1 MKYLHLK
8 AVTYICCCVLL
19 VVSCAGTELTRTTVD
34 PAFKGK
40 SVSNI
45 LVIAVTNQKD
55 TRRLFEKKFVAQ
67 LKAAG
72 IRAVSSMEAIPM
84 PSDLKIEKQ
93 TILAAVDQFKNDAVI
108 VTHMVGKEEKDI
120 YTRSSYDGLGFYNNY
135 GRIYNY
141 AHDPGYASSKTNV
154 RLETNL
160 YDVKTEKLIWSG
172 QSKSWD
178 IDARNQ
184 VIDEVIQVVI
194 RDLQKNK
201 IIASK

>member
-1 MKYLHLK
+1 MKYPHLK
-8 AVTYICCCVLL
+8 AFTYICCCVLL
-19 VVSCAGTELTRTTVD
+19 VASCAGTELTRTQVD

-40 SVSNI
+40 PVSNI

-55 TRRLFEKKFVAQ
+55 TRRIFEQKFVAQ
-67 LKAAG
+67 LEAAG
-72 IRAVSSMEAIPM
+72 IKAVASMDAIPM
-84 PSDLKIEKQ
+84 PSDLKIDKQ
-93 TILAAVDQFKNDAVI
+93 TILDAVGQFENDAVI
-108 VTHMVGKEEKDI
+108 VTHMVGKEEKNV
-120 YTRSSYDGLGFYNNY
+120 YTRSSYEGLGFYNNY

-141 AHDPGYASSKTNV
+141 AHDPGYSNSKTNV

-201 IIASK
+201 ILASK

>member
-1 MKYLHLK
+1 MKYQPITT
-8 AVTYICCCVLL
+8 VTYICCCVLL
-19 VVSCAGTELTRTTVD
+19 IASCAGTELTQTQVD

-40 SVSNI
+40 PVSNI

-55 TRRLFEKKFVAQ
+55 TRRIFEQKFVAQ
-67 LKAAG
+67 LEAAG
-72 IRAVSSMEAIPM
+72 IKAFASMEAIPM
-84 PSDLKIEKQ
+84 PSDLKIDKQ
-93 TILAAVDQFKNDAVI
+93 AILDAVGQFGNDAVI
-108 VTHMVGKEEKDI
+108 VTHMVGKEEKNV
-120 YTRSSYDGLGFYNNY
+120 YTRSSYEGLGFYNNY

-141 AHDPGYASSKTNV
+141 AHDPGHSTSKTNV

-178 IDARNQ
+178 IDTRNQ

>member
-1 MKYLHLK
+1 VKFLHLK
-8 AVTYICCCVLL
+8 AYTYICCCVLL
-19 VVSCAGTELTRTTVD
+19 VASCAGTELTRTLVY
-34 PAFKGK
+34 PAFKGEP
-40 SVSNI
+40 VSNI

-55 TRRLFEKKFVAQ
+55 TRRLFEQKFVAQ

-93 TILAAVDQFKNDAVI
+93 TVLAAVRQFENDAVI
-108 VTHMVGKEEKDI
+108 VTHMAGKEEKEV
-120 YTRSSYDGLGFYNNY
+120 YTRGSYEGLGFYNNY

-141 AHDPGYASSKTNV
+141 ANDPGYSSSKTNV

-160 YDVKTEKLIWSG
+160 YDIKTEKLIWSG

-178 IDARNQ
+178 IDTRNQ

-194 RDLQKNK
+194 HDLQKNK
-201 IIASK
+201 IIPSK